1 MKKGLFVALCLVLL
15 VSGLG
20 IVLAIESPSSEDVG
34 VYANLAGDYL
44 LKFQELLLGAL
55 SFLSFG
61 VLKYGGA
68 LAFTQFL
75 LMILVFMIVYTVAG
89 FFSEKFN
96 FLISG
101 IITVLAFMTMD
112 VETIN
117 SILTTYEG
125 LGIAITVFLPVL
137 IVLSFTFRIYERAY
151 AGKSETSP
159 FYAEVFNFVFL
170 IFFGIFFIR
179 YSGSEEGTIAFMRLV
194 SGWVLIGLGVMQ
206 VILYKALAKSLHK
219 TFVEGRKMGNEILE
233 AKRQADL
240 KSVKAVTSASLGE

>member
-20 IVLAIESPSSEDVG
+20 IVLAIQSPSSEDVG

-75 LMILVFMIVYTVAG
+75 LMILVFMAVYTVAG

-117 SILTTYEG
+117 SILATYEG
-125 LGIAITVFLPVL
+125 LGIVITVFLPVL
-137 IVLSFTFRIYERAY
+137 IVLSFTFRIYEKAY
-151 AGKSETSP
+151 SGKSETSP

-179 YSGSEEGTIAFMRLV
+179 YSGSEEGAIKLMRAV
-194 SGWVLIGLGVMQ
+194 SGWVLIGFGFMQ

-219 TFVEGRKMGNEILE
+219 TFVEGRKQASELLE
-233 AKRQADL
+233 AKREADL
-240 KSVKAVTSASLGE
+240 KSIEAVTSASSKE

>member
-1 MKKGLFVALCLVLL
+1 MKKGLFIVLCLFFL
-15 VSGLG
+15 VGTSG
-20 IVLAIESPSSEDVG
+20 IVLAIENSSSGDVG
-34 VYANLAGDYL
+34 KYANLAGDYL
-44 LKFQELLLGAL
+44 LKFQKLLLGAL

-75 LMILVFMIVYTVAG
+75 LMILVFITVYTVAG

-101 IITVLAFMTMD
+101 IITVLSFMTMD

-117 SILTTYEG
+117 SILATYEG

-159 FYAEVFNFVFL
+159 FYAEIFNFVFL

-179 YSGSEEGTIAFMRLV
+179 YSGSEEGTIAFMRFV
-194 SGWVLIGLGVMQ
+194 SGFVLIGLGFMQ
-206 VILYKALAKSLHK
+206 VILYKTLAKSLHK
-219 TFVEGRKMGNEILE
+219 EFVEGRKRGNALLE

-240 KSVKAVTSASLGE
+240 KSVEAVTSASSDE

>member
-1 MKKGLFVALCLVLL
+1 MCLVFL
-15 VSGLG
+15 VGASG
-20 IVLAIESPSSEDVG
+20 IVLAIESPASGDVG
-34 VYANLAGDYL
+34 DYVNFAGDYL

-75 LMILVFMIVYTVAG
+75 LMILVFMAVYTVAG

-112 VETIN
+112 IETIN

-125 LGIAITVFLPVL
+125 FGIVITVFLPVL

-151 AGKSETSP
+151 SSKSETSP
-159 FYAEVFNFVFL
+159 FYAKLFNFVFL

-179 YSGSEEGTIAFMRLV
+179 YSFSEEGTIAFMRMV
-194 SGWVLIGLGVMQ
+194 SGGILIGFGFMQ
-206 VILYKALAKSLHK
+206 MILYKALAKSLHK
-219 TFVEGRKMGNEILE
+219 TFVEGRKRANEILE
-233 AKRQADL
+233 AKRKADL
-240 KSVKAVTSASLGE
+240 KSVEAINSASSEE